1 MIDTFLLEIN
11 MELISLYPFDPTGRS
26 PDNKIQDESITV
38 IPPAEIKDYSYVIP
52 RAAPFYADTMVIR
65 DGKGPGSRRLIENVD
80 YWCVIDFLS
89 ASHSLQR
96 RVSVGVALLDAR
108 YSGTLYATYQAVGG
122 NYSLADYSILEE
134 LIRARYIVKH
144 VSYEQIINLPEGF
157 APEWHRHL
165 VADMVGMDDVV
176 KSMNG
181 IISALQDKE
190 GSLGQNTASL
200 NDHLE
205 NADAHSPHNVGLG
218 NLRNYA
224 IATIKDIYDGNAMA
238 YVTADMLNYYVSQQL
253 GGVATGA
260 SAAGARVAGA
270 SAPQMLSMSYEQEPV
285 TSLTKTTKAVHMGL
299 ELDVTWTLRYDST
312 SGLLSGSV
320 SVVNPFVFNPDYPLE
335 FKLPSSTQGSPS
347 SLPLTGFNTNYKQG
361 GPYRSFN
368 IYCNEQL
375 FKMKDSSA
383 LTLGLQSPG
392 NTTVTLDAL
401 TVYFTASVGSSSLNT
416 KVLTFLD
423 GIS

>member
-1 MIDTFLLEIN
+1 
-11 MELISLYPFDPTGRS
+11 MEMISLYEFDPTGRS
-26 PDNKIQDESITV
+26 PANRIENESITV

-65 DGKGPGSRRLIENVD
+65 DGKGPGARRLIENVD

-134 LIRARYIVKH
+134 LIRARYVVKH

-176 KSMNG
+176 KSMKG
-181 IISALQDKE
+181 IISALQGKE

-224 IATIKDIYDGNAMA
+224 IATVKDVYDGNAMK
-238 YVTADMLNYYVSQQL
+238 YVTADILNYYVSKKL
-253 GGVATGA
+253 GGDANGVNAVGA
-260 SAAGARVAGA
+260 NAASARVA
-270 SAPQMLSMSYEQEPV
+270 SVNAPQMLSMSYEQEPV
-285 TSLTKTTKAVHMGL
+285 TSVTKTTKAVHMSL
-299 ELDVTWTLRYDST
+299 ELDVAWTLRYDST
-312 SGLLSGSV
+312 SGLLSGSAT
-320 SVVNPFVFNPDYPLE
+320 VVNPFVFNPDHPLE
-335 FKLPSSTQGSPS
+335 LKLPSNAQGSPTN
-347 SLPLTGFNTNYKQG
+347 LPLTGFNTNYKQG
-361 GPYRSFN
+361 GPYQNFN

-375 FKMKDSSA
+375 FKMKDKST

-392 NTTVTLDAL
+392 NVTVTLDAL
-401 TVYFTASVGSSSLNT
+401 TVYFTASASNSSLNT

>member
-205 NADAHSPHNVGLG
+205 SADAHSPHNVGLG
-218 NLRNYA
+218 NLRNYE
-224 IATIKDIYDGNAMA
+224 IATIKDIYDGNAMK
-238 YVTADMLNYYVSQQL
+238 YVTADMLNYYVSQKL
-253 GGVATGA
+253 GGAP
-260 SAAGARVAGA
+260 AGA
-270 SAPQMLSMSYEQEPV
+270 SAPQMLTMSYEQEPV
-285 TSLTKTTKAVHMGL
+285 TSVTKTTKAVHTGL
-299 ELDVTWTLRYDST
+299 ELDVKWTLRYDST

-347 SLPLTGFNTNYKQG
+347 SLPLTGFNTSYKQG
-361 GPYRSFN
+361 GLYQSFN
-368 IYCNEQL
+368 LYCNEQL
-375 FKMKDSSA
+375 FKIKDNSA

-392 NTTVTLDAL
+392 NVTVTLDAL
-401 TVYFTASVGSSSLNT
+401 TVYFTASVSNSSLNT

>member
-1 MIDTFLLEIN
+1 

-65 DGKGPGSRRLIENVD
+65 DGKGPGARRLIENVD

-176 KSMNG
+176 TSMNG

-190 GSLGQNTASL
+190 GSLGQNTVSL

-224 IATIKDIYDGNAMA
+224 IATIKDIHEGNAMA
-238 YVTADMLNYYVSQQL
+238 YVTADMLNYYVSQHL
-253 GGVATGA
+253 GGAP
-260 SAAGARVAGA
+260 AGA
-270 SAPQMLSMSYEQEPV
+270 SAPQMMTMSYEQEPV
-285 TSLTKTTKAVHMGL
+285 TSVTKNTKAIHMGL
-299 ELDVTWTLRYDST
+299 ELDTTWTLRYDST
-312 SGLLSGSV
+312 SGLLSGTV

-361 GPYRSFN
+361 GPYQSFN

-383 LTLGLQSPG
+383 LTLGIQTPG
-392 NTTVTLDAL
+392 NVTVTLDTL
-401 TVYFTASVGSSSLNT
+401 TVYFTASASNSSLNT

>member
-65 DGKGPGSRRLIENVD
+65 DGKGPGARRLIENVD

-238 YVTADMLNYYVSQQL
+238 YVTADTLNYYVSQHL
-253 GGVATGA
+253 GGAPATA
-260 SAAGARVAGA
+260 ST
-270 SAPQMLSMSYEQEPV
+270 PQMLAMSYEQEPI

-320 SVVNPFVFNPDYPLE
+320 SVVNPFVFNPNHPLE

-347 SLPLTGFNTNYKQG
+347 SLPLTGFNTSYKQG
-361 GPYRSFN
+361 GPYQSFN

-392 NTTVTLDAL
+392 NATVTLDAL
-401 TVYFTASVGSSSLNT
+401 TVYFTASVSNSSLNT